1 MPRAVVIGAGPAG
14 LTAAIALRR
23 IGVDVEIYERG
34 PAAGEIGS
42 GLTLWPNAMKALETI
57 GAAEAVRAAGTPCDG
72 IALYSWRGDV
82 LNRTPRDLMER
93 RFGGAGVALQRAEL
107 IQALRSLLEPGGP
120 TYGTAC
126 VGFRS
131 DAEAV
136 TATFEDG
143 HAARADLLV
152 GADGIRSLVR
162 STLFAGAGLRYAGY
176 PVYRAVATFPLGSD
190 ARVGSLLLGRGA
202 QFGLFPMSR
211 GRVYWFASV
220 DAPPGSARGG
230 ASKDALLERFGDW
243 KEPVRAVL
251 EATPEPHIVVSDVYD
266 TKPLRRWSRG
276 RVTLVGDAAH
286 PSTPNLGQ
294 GACQAI
300 EDAVV
305 LARCL
310 GDGFGLDD
318 ALREYERRRHRRA
331 NAMAREARRMGRVG
345 QLKNPLG
352 CWVRDR
358 MIAQTPKRLQL
369 RHLDWMFAFE
379 Q

>member
-1 MPRAVVIGAGPAG
+1 VIGAGPAG

-23 IGVDVEIYERG
+23 VGVEVEIYER
-34 PAAGEIGS
+34 ALAGREIGA

-57 GAAEAVRAAGTPCDG
+57 GAADVVRAAGAPCDG

-93 RFGGAGVALQRAEL
+93 RFGGAGVALHRAEL
-107 IQALRSLLEPGGP
+107 IEALRSLLEPAGP
-120 TYGTAC
+120 RYGTAC
-126 VGFRS
+126 VGVRS

-136 TATFEDG
+136 TAAFEDG

-152 GADGIRSLVR
+152 GADGIHSLVR
-162 STLFAGAGLRYAGY
+162 AGLFAGTGLRYAGY
-176 PVYRAVATFPLGSD
+176 PVYRAVTTFPLRGD

-220 DAPPGSARGG
+220 DAPPGSARDG
-230 ASKDALLERFGDW
+230 ASKDALLERFGEW
-243 KEPVRAVL
+243 KEPVRAVV
-251 EATPEPHIVVSDVYD
+251 EATPEPDIVVSDVYD

-305 LARCL
+305 LARCVA
-310 GDGFGLDD
+310 DGSGLDL
-318 ALREYERRRHRRA
+318 ALREYERRRRRRA

-345 QLKNPLG
+345 QLKNPLV